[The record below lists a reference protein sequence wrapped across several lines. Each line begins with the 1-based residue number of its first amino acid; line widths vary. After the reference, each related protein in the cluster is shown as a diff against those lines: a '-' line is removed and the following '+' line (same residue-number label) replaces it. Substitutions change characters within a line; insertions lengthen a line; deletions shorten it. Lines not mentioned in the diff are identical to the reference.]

1 MKIRELIETE
11 KYINKLIEDYSWTV
25 RSEEQRVNLTG
36 DDHIRITIDEARRIA
51 KCLDWILEMISQRID
66 DVKVEAFTINSDSL
80 LD

>member
-25 RSEEQRVNLTG
+25 RNEERRMNLTG
-36 DDHIRITIDEARRIA
+36 DDHIRITIDEGRRIK
-51 KCLDWILEMISQRID
+51 KCLDWLQQMVSQRID
-66 DVKVEAFTINSDSL
+66 DASAETFTINTKSL

>member
-11 KYINKLIEDYSWTV
+11 KYINKLIEDYSRTV
-25 RSEEQRVNLTG
+25 RDEEQRINLTG

-51 KCLDWILEMISQRID
+51 KCLDWLQEMVLRRID
-66 DVKVEAFTINSDSL
+66 SVSVEAFTINTKSL